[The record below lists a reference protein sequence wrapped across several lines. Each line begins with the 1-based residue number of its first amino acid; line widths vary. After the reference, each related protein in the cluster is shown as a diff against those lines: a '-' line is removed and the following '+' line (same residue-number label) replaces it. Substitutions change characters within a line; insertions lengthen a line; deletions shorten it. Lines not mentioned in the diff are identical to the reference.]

1 MTKTYMVVS
10 IFIGVVVLG
19 LLARLFMVP
28 NLPRHRESF
37 MQKEIGAPAMG
48 TSMGPYDSVSI
59 QGASG
64 WLMNEDPPQCPV
76 GK

>member
-1 MTKTYMVVS
+1 MTKTRMVIS

-19 LLARLFMVP
+19 LLARLFMAP
-28 NLPRHRESF
+28 NLPRYRESF
-37 MQKEIGAPAMG
+37 MQKEIGAPAVG

-64 WLMNEDPPQCPV
+64 WLMNEDPPQCTV